1 MGSPSLAGVSRD
13 GRPSAHLTRRY
24 AEAVEY
30 AARLHAD
37 QVRKS
42 TSIPYIAHLLSVSAL
57 VIDDGGSEDE
67 AIAALLHDAAEDQ
80 GGEETLRD
88 IRADFGERVAE
99 IVLGCTDSME
109 DPKPEWHGRK
119 QRYLD
124 HLEDADEGTLRV
136 SLADKVDNA
145 RAIRRDFHE
154 VGPAVFDRF
163 KRPADEQLWYY
174 RSLVDVFN
182 RRYPGALAGELAR
195 TVDEIDRL
203 VSA

>member
-1 MGSPSLAGVSRD
+1 MSDD
-13 GRPSAHLTRRY
+13 GRPTARLSKRY

-42 TSIPYIAHLLSVSAL
+42 TDIPYIAHLLSVSAL
-57 VIDDGGSEDE
+57 VIDDGGTEDE

-80 GGEETLRD
+80 GGEQALRD
-88 IRADFGERVAE
+88 IEADFGERVAE
-99 IVLGCTDSME
+99 IVLGCSDTLE
-109 DPKPEWHGRK
+109 QGEKPPWRARK
-119 QRYLD
+119 QAYLD
-124 HLEDADEGTLRV
+124 HLETADPGTLRV
-136 SLADKVDNA
+136 SLADKVDNT

-154 VGPAVFDRF
+154 LGPAVFDRF

-174 RSLVDVFN
+174 RSLVEVFQ

-195 TVDEIDRL
+195 TVDELEAL
-203 VSA
+203 VAAS

>member
-1 MGSPSLAGVSRD
+1 MSE
-13 GRPSAHLTRRY
+13 RPTVRLSKRY

-30 AARLHAD
+30 AASLHGD

-42 TSIPYIAHLLSVSAL
+42 SSIPYVAHLLSVSAL

-80 GGEETLRD
+80 GGRQTLVD
-88 IRADFGERVAE
+88 IEADFGKRVAE
-99 IVLGCTDSME
+99 IVEGCSDTLEPDA
-109 DPKPEWHGRK
+109 KPPWRERK
-119 QRYLD
+119 EAYIA
-124 HLEDADEGTLRV
+124 HLEEADEGTLRV
-136 SLADKVDNA
+136 SLADKVDNT

-182 RRYPGALAGELAR
+182 RRYPGALAGELTR
-195 TVDEIDRL
+195 TVEEIERL
-203 VSA
+203 VEASS